1 MSDIGTAAGMTNS
14 TLLVSLRCYPSE
26 YSDSDQER
34 DDLFTVAE
42 AEIDDLIM
50 RVARAGSDDAYLE
63 HQGRPRQIDPDH
75 GDEVGDHVMYLAVS
89 GGRAYLRYIGPIAGA
104 PELGGIPVVP
114 LGDPMSPGT
123 HGTNNIDYVAG
134 SGVSLRAAGQA
145 SREFLATGEL
155 PHTVRWVFEADLE
168 AGPVHVFKR
177 GA

>member
-1 MSDIGTAAGMTNS
+1 MNDSK
-14 TLLVSLRCYPSE
+14 LLVSLWCCPLGHPS
-26 YSDSDQER
+26 SALSR
-34 DDLFTVAE
+34 DDLFVVTE
-42 AEIDDLIM
+42 AEIDELLSRIAQ
-50 RVARAGSDDAYLE
+50 VETDDAYLE
-63 HQGRPRQIDPDH
+63 HQGRPRQIDPDY
-75 GDEVGDHVMYLAVS
+75 GDEVGDHVMYLAAS
-89 GGRAYLRYIGPIAGA
+89 GARAYLRYIGPIAGA

-134 SGVSLRAAGQA
+134 SGVSLRAEGQA
-145 SREFLATGEL
+145 LREFLATGEL